1 MNKEPIAE
9 LTAIQNAYYVFLV
22 ISNFLSSNNNWNVCR
37 DEQERLRKIEAEMR
51 AAEEAKKREMERQ
64 KQEEEHRR
72 L

>member
-22 ISNFLSSNNNWNVCR
+22 ISNFLSSNNNCNVCR